1 MIYYAIILSNI
12 IGLEMIPMKKDTTK
26 TLCVKAML
34 CALVCVATIAIQV
47 PVPATSGYI
56 HLGDS
61 IILLAGIMFGPMFGL
76 TAGGIGSALAD
87 IFTGYGYWAPF
98 TLIIKGLMGY
108 AAGKIA
114 FDGSDKA
121 FGANKFLG
129 AAVAEIIMI
138 AGYLIGGTI
147 LKGSFLV
154 SLTSVPSNAVQAVG
168 GAILYFVIAYGVKKT
183 GILKVYNNKKA

>member
-1 MIYYAIILSNI
+1 
-12 IGLEMIPMKKDTTK
+12 MKKDTTK
-26 TLCVKAML
+26 TLCVKAMF

-87 IFTGYGYWAPF
+87 ILTGYGYWAPF

-108 AAGKIA
+108 TAGKIA

-121 FGANKFLG
+121 FGANKLLG
-129 AAVAEIIMI
+129 AAAAEIIMI

-154 SLTSVPSNAVQAVG
+154 ALTSVPSNAVQAVG
-168 GAILYFVIAYGVKKT
+168 GAILYFVIAYGIKKT